1 MQVTTDHVLEPRQ
14 DFVLVIEAQRHFA
27 VAVPSYFCVIG
38 NGRRACCRHR
48 VRHVLARLTPSN
60 TQRYAKQQRETSIIT
75 QTDTAIRAS
84 DKHRS
89 RRQVAF
95 VVPTSACLNSQ
106 PTHPEK
112 PVVFAV
118 AARSAHSPAS
128 FAAAYGVASQ
138 S

>member
-60 TQRYAKQQRETSIIT
+60 TQRYSKQQRETSIIT

-95 VVPTSACLNSQ
+95 VVPTSALALVSIHNLLTPRSQ
-106 PTHPEK
+106 
-112 PVVFAV
+112 
-118 AARSAHSPAS
+118 
-128 FAAAYGVASQ
+128 
-138 S
+138 